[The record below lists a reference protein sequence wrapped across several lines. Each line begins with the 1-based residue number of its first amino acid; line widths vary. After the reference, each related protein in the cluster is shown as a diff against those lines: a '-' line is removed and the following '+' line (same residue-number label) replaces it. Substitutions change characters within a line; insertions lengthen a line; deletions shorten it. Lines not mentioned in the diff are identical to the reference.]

1 MRVNFIFFFSC
12 YGDHRYLHVR
22 PHSFP
27 TRRYSE
33 LLRLLDLLE
42 RYDAKAVLFISPAN
56 VIEQKRFWPD
66 ALGIGAKRTALAPR
80 EEARRRNRVTLMPH
94 TESAPLL
101 HDMFGADI
109 FRPQGDLDRPP
120 TVREL
125 KTLEIGRA
133 SCRESVCQYV

>member
-1 MRVNFIFFFSC
+1 MITVDDGYADN
-12 YGDHRYLHVR
+12 
-22 PHSFP
+22 
-27 TRRYSE
+27 
-33 LLRLLDLLE
+33 LRLLDLLE

-80 EEARRRNRVTLMPH
+80 EEARLRNRVTLMPH

-109 FRPQGDLDRPP
+109 FRPQGEDRKSA
-120 TVREL
+120 VEGKGGSERL
-125 KTLEIGRA
+125 VLGGFRCLNK
-133 SCRESVCQYV
+133 